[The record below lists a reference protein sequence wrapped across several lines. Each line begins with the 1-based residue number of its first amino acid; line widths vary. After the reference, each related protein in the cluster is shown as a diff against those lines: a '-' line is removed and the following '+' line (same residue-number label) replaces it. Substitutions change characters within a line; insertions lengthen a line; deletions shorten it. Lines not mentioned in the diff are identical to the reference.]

1 MTKAKPFIKWAGGK
15 RQLIEQIED
24 TLPSDFDKWR
34 DITYIEPFVGGGAVL
49 FHLLQTHHNIKHA
62 VINDINSDL
71 TTSYKTVRNH
81 PMELIDVLAS
91 IQEDFYKLHDED
103 RKKEYYLTMRDKFNA
118 KPSDSIYNTA
128 LLLFLNH
135 TCFNGLYRVN
145 KSGKFNVPFGRYA
158 HPLICDSGTI
168 LADSKILQKVEILT
182 GDFERTI
189 EAINGKSFFYFDPPY
204 RPLNETSSFNS
215 YTKEAFN
222 DTEQIRLKKFC
233 DKLNNMNVDFML
245 SNSDCSAANIE
256 DRFFDN
262 LFVDY
267 EINHVKASR
276 CINANGA
283 KRGKLTELL
292 VCNYANRRKHCTHN
306 NIDLQLKLAL

>member
-158 HPLICDSGTI
+158 HPLICDSETI